1 MARKYYFKIRKVVL
15 FIVNYKKTVAVVAV
29 GMASLIGTALMQSG
43 SASADTVVDSSH
55 VQVVSGDTLSK
66 IAQEHDTTVSQLA
79 QDNNISNVDLIHVG
93 DVIAVTPGS
102 ESSESTNQQATSTV
116 EYQNTNINNT
126 GNNVNTGTASQ
137 SVSNNYNNSSV
148 TSENSTVHDQ
158 FINAGGT
165 EAMWNAIVMPESG
178 GNPNAT
184 NGQYSGLGQTNQSWG
199 TGTVAQQTQGMINY
213 ANSRYGSIS
222 NAISFRA
229 SNGWW

>member
-1 MARKYYFKIRKVVL
+1 
-15 FIVNYKKTVAVVAV
+15 
-29 GMASLIGTALMQSG
+29 MASLIGTALMQSG
-43 SASADTVVDSSH
+43 SANADTVVDSNH

-66 IAQEHDTTVSQLA
+66 IAQEHGTTVSQLA

-102 ESSESTNQQATSTV
+102 ESTAQTSQQTTAPVASPTV
-116 EYQNTNINNT
+116 NANTNTDTNAN
-126 GNNVNTGTASQ
+126 TASQ
-137 SVSNNYNNSSV
+137 QVSNDYASGVSNN
-148 TSENSTVHDQ
+148 NSTVHDQ

-199 TGTVAQQTQGMINY
+199 TGTVAQQTQGMIDY
-213 ANSRYGSIS
+213 ANSRYGSVD
-222 NAISFRA
+222 NAIAFRA

>member
-1 MARKYYFKIRKVVL
+1 
-15 FIVNYKKTVAVVAV
+15 
-29 GMASLIGTALMQSG
+29 MASLVGTALMQSD
-43 SASADTVVDSSH
+43 SANADTVVDNNH

-66 IAQEHDTTVSQLA
+66 IAQEHGSTVSQLA

-93 DVIAVTPGS
+93 DVIAVVPGAEPASQQTTTPVAS
-102 ESSESTNQQATSTV
+102 QAT
-116 EYQNTNINNT
+116 NTNINTDTTANT
-126 GNNVNTGTASQ
+126 NTVSQ
-137 SVSNNYNNSSV
+137 PVSNNYNSSSV
-148 TSENSTVHDQ
+148 TSGNSTVHDQ

-165 EAMWNAIVMPESG
+165 EAMWNAIVIPESG

-199 TGTVAQQTQGMINY
+199 TETVAQQTQGMINY

-222 NAISFRA
+222 NAISFRT

>member
-1 MARKYYFKIRKVVL
+1 
-15 FIVNYKKTVAVVAV
+15 
-29 GMASLIGTALMQSG
+29 MASLIGTALMQSG
-43 SASADTVVDSSH
+43 SANADTVIDSSH
-55 VQVVSGDTLSK
+55 VQVVSGDTLGK
-66 IAQEHDTTVSQLA
+66 IAQEHGTTVSQLA

-102 ESSESTNQQATSTV
+102 ESSESTNQQATAPVASQAT
-116 EYQNTNINNT
+116 NTNINT
-126 GNNVNTGTASQ
+126 DTAVNNNAVSHP
-137 SVSNNYNNSSV
+137 VSNNYNRSV
-148 TSENSTVHDQ
+148 TSGNSTVHDQ

-199 TGTVAQQTQGMINY
+199 TGTVAQQTQGMIDY

>member
-1 MARKYYFKIRKVVL
+1 
-15 FIVNYKKTVAVVAV
+15 
-29 GMASLIGTALMQSG
+29 MASLIGTALMQSG
-43 SASADTVVDSSH
+43 SASADTVVDSNH

-66 IAQEHDTTVSQLA
+66 IAQDHGTTVSQLA

-102 ESSESTNQQATSTV
+102 ESSESTNQQATAQVAS
-116 EYQNTNINNT
+116 QATNININT
-126 GNNVNTGTASQ
+126 DTTANTNTVSQ
-137 SVSNNYNNSSV
+137 PVSNNYNSSV
-148 TSENSTVHDQ
+148 TSGNSTVHDQ

-165 EAMWNAIVMPESG
+165 EAMWSAIVMPESG

-199 TGTVAQQTQGMINY
+199 TGTVAQQTQGMIDY

>member
-1 MARKYYFKIRKVVL
+1 
-15 FIVNYKKTVAVVAV
+15 
-29 GMASLIGTALMQSG
+29 MASLVGTALMQSG
-43 SASADTVVDSSH
+43 SANADTVVDNNH

-66 IAQEHDTTVSQLA
+66 IAQEHGTTVSQLA

-93 DVIAVTPGS
+93 DVIAVVPGS
-102 ESSESTNQQATSTV
+102 ESKEPTSQQTTSPVASQTTNIP
-116 EYQNTNINNT
+116 NTNT
-126 GNNVNTGTASQ
+126 VSQ
-137 SVSNNYNNSSV
+137 PISNNYNSSV
-148 TSENSTVHDQ
+148 SNSNSTVHDQ

-165 EAMWNAIVMPESG
+165 EDMWSAIVMPESG

-199 TGTVAQQTQGMINY
+199 TGTVAQQTQGMIDY

-222 NAISFRA
+222 NAIAFRS

>member
-1 MARKYYFKIRKVVL
+1 
-15 FIVNYKKTVAVVAV
+15 
-29 GMASLIGTALMQSG
+29 MASLVGTALMQSD
-43 SASADTVVDSSH
+43 SANADTVVDNNH

-66 IAQEHDTTVSQLA
+66 IAQEHGTTVSQLA

-93 DVIAVTPGS
+93 DVIAVVPGAEPAS
-102 ESSESTNQQATSTV
+102 QQNTTSVESTAPVASQTTNVAT
-116 EYQNTNINNT
+116 TNI
-126 GNNVNTGTASQ
+126 ASQ
-137 SVSNNYNNSSV
+137 PVSNNHNSSVSNS
-148 TSENSTVHDQ
+148 NSTVHDQ

-165 EAMWNAIVMPESG
+165 AAMWNAIVMPESG

-199 TGTVAQQTQGMINY
+199 TGTVAQQTQGMIDY

-222 NAISFRA
+222 NAIAFRS

>member
-1 MARKYYFKIRKVVL
+1 
-15 FIVNYKKTVAVVAV
+15 
-29 GMASLIGTALMQSG
+29 MASLVGTALMQSD
-43 SASADTVVDSSH
+43 SANADTVVDNNH

-66 IAQEHDTTVSQLA
+66 IAQEHGTTVSQLA

-93 DVIAVTPGS
+93 DIIAVTPGS
-102 ESSESTNQQATSTV
+102 KSSELTNQQATAPVAS
-116 EYQNTNINNT
+116 QIANTNINTDTTTNNNT
-126 GNNVNTGTASQ
+126 VSQ
-137 SVSNNYNNSSV
+137 PVSNNYNSGVSNN
-148 TSENSTVHDQ
+148 NSTVHDQ

-199 TGTVAQQTQGMINY
+199 TGTVAQQTQGMIDY

-222 NAISFRA
+222 NAIAFRA

>member
-1 MARKYYFKIRKVVL
+1 
-15 FIVNYKKTVAVVAV
+15 
-29 GMASLIGTALMQSG
+29 MASLVGTALMQSD
-43 SASADTVVDSSH
+43 SANADTVVDNNH

-66 IAQEHDTTVSQLA
+66 IAQEHGTTVSQLA

-102 ESSESTNQQATSTV
+102 ESMEHTSQQTTSPVASQTTNIP
-116 EYQNTNINNT
+116 NTNTISQPISNNH
-126 GNNVNTGTASQ
+126 NS
-137 SVSNNYNNSSV
+137 SVSNS
-148 TSENSTVHDQ
+148 NSTVHDQ

-165 EAMWNAIVMPESG
+165 EDMWSAIVMPESG
-178 GNPNAT
+178 GNPSAT

-199 TGTVAQQTQGMINY
+199 TGTVAQQTQGMIDY

-222 NAISFRA
+222 NAIAFRS

>member
-1 MARKYYFKIRKVVL
+1 
-15 FIVNYKKTVAVVAV
+15 
-29 GMASLIGTALMQSG
+29 MASLVGTALMQSD
-43 SASADTVVDSSH
+43 SANADTVVDNNH

-66 IAQEHDTTVSQLA
+66 IAQEHGTTVSQLA

-93 DVIAVTPGS
+93 DVIAVVPGTEPASQQNTTPV
-102 ESSESTNQQATSTV
+102 ESTAPVASQTTNVAT
-116 EYQNTNINNT
+116 TNI
-126 GNNVNTGTASQ
+126 ASQ
-137 SVSNNYNNSSV
+137 PVSNNYNSSV
-148 TSENSTVHDQ
+148 SNSNYTVHDQ

-165 EAMWNAIVMPESG
+165 EGMWSAIVMPESG

-199 TGTVAQQTQGMINY
+199 TGTVAQQTQGMIDY

-222 NAISFRA
+222 NAIAFRS

>member
-1 MARKYYFKIRKVVL
+1 
-15 FIVNYKKTVAVVAV
+15 
-29 GMASLIGTALMQSG
+29 MASLVGTALMQSD
-43 SASADTVVDSSH
+43 SANADTVVDNNH

-66 IAQEHDTTVSQLA
+66 IAQEHGTTVSQLA

-93 DVIAVTPGS
+93 DVIAVVPGNEPAS
-102 ESSESTNQQATSTV
+102 H
-116 EYQNTNINNT
+116 QNTNPVENT
-126 GNNVNTGTASQ
+126 DPVASQ
-137 SVSNNYNNSSV
+137 NTNVPNTNTVSQPISNNYNSSV
-148 TSENSTVHDQ
+148 SNSNSTVHDQ

-165 EAMWNAIVMPESG
+165 EDMWSAIVMPESG

-199 TGTVAQQTQGMINY
+199 TGTVAQQTQGMIDY

-222 NAISFRA
+222 NAIAFRS